1 MTDLISE
8 ALEVHKE
15 AIVIDGLNA
24 SVLDEEYLEKL
35 RRGGVTAVNYTVA
48 MAHNLSETI
57 KRIAEV
63 YKLIRRNR
71 DKALLVTSVN
81 DIYKAKKEGR
91 VGIILG
97 FQNIDPLET
106 NLDLL
111 DVYHRLGVRI
121 IQLTYHFRNEAGDG
135 CKEPSDAG
143 LSLFGRKLVERL
155 NELGIV
161 VDLAHVGKRTTLDA
175 IRVSRHPAIFSH
187 SNVKALVD
195 EPQNKSDEEIK
206 RLAEEEVKKMEENVR
221 KTFDEIARIVND
233 KQADILAHILVD
245 ILSWND
251 ALRRARKIYQEAKE
265 EALYRAVVERIT
277 NMELNDIKKL
287 VDDLINWKIDEVS
300 EVLSELFWDA
310 LVAEI
315 ADGRAN
321 IYAAERH
328 NTEVAVELCKRAMIL
343 KKTKD
348 NK

>member
-1 MTDLISE
+1 M
-8 ALEVHKE
+8 AKE
-15 AIVIDGLNA
+15 ATLRGLEQNFECTEKHIEFA
-24 SVLDEEYLEKL
+24 NENNHEILEKVVQTPDDYKGRFLYPLRLVNLTLKKFLARLYTYKKIIKLINSVTSDEERQKIISKYLE
-35 RRGGVTAVNYTVA
+35 N
-48 MAHNLSETI
+48 
-57 KRIAEV
+57 
-63 YKLIRRNR
+63 YKLKLIQ
-71 DKALLVTSVN
+71 K
-81 DIYKAKKEGR
+81 YKEEYK
-91 VGIILG
+91 
-97 FQNIDPLET
+97 D
-106 NLDLL
+106 
-111 DVYHRLGVRI
+111 
-121 IQLTYHFRNEAGDG
+121 
-135 CKEPSDAG
+135 
-143 LSLFGRKLVERL
+143 
-155 NELGIV
+155 
-161 VDLAHVGKRTTLDA
+161 
-175 IRVSRHPAIFSH
+175 
-187 SNVKALVD
+187 
-195 EPQNKSDEEIK
+195 KSDEEIK